1 MNSREFQLKFSDFI
15 IAFEC
20 SFSACVRSKISLPDP
35 DCLFT
40 NTVSSGTRNWDEFTA
55 TLIQAHT
62 DTSLQKSF
70 SEAQV
75 LKWEVLQLSGLGSL
89 KEHGIASAG
98 QFSALFYCD
107 NCHKS
112 CVIRPPFLAVSRSSA
127 IALVC
132 AHHMRINPMW
142 CVLMTLV
149 TFYTKTDMYCQPF
162 GLMGFQLKWWL
173 QIVLQCS
180 NQLLWGL
187 SGFVRYPLNNP
198 ANLVSTDFL
207 FTSRCAHHQTSF
219 L

>member
-35 DCLFT
+35 DCLLR

-62 DTSLQKSF
+62 DTSFQKSF

-98 QFSALFYCD
+98 QLSPLFYCD

-112 CVIRPPFLAVSRSSA
+112 CVIRPPFVAVSRSSA

-149 TFYTKTDMYCQPF
+149 TFYTKTYVLPTIWANGVSVKMMVADCAAVFQSITLRIVWFCKVSIEQPS
-162 GLMGFQLKWWL
+162 KP
-173 QIVLQCS
+173 C
-180 NQLLWGL
+180 
-187 SGFVRYPLNNP
+187 
-198 ANLVSTDFL
+198 
-207 FTSRCAHHQTSF
+207 
-219 L
+219 